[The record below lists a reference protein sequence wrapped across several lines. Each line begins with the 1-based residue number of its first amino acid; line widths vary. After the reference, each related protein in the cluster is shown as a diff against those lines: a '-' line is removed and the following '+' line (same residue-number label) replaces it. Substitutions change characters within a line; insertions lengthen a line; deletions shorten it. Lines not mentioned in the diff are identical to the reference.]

1 MSDSVILA
9 VISKIAEFI
18 NKSQKD
24 VILNVAI
31 FFIVIIYALYISIDL
46 FDPIIN
52 EMKKNSVIKQTITY
66 LLFNIVLAI
75 LILSIAH
82 FLKTDL
88 QDVVIAIVFFMFCQQ
103 FVRLLLKQWF
113 KISQSSVN
121 NKKNKVNLFLCLL
134 LFLFPIFLIFLNQTS
149 DLLVNLKYIG
159 FIFQI
164 VKLKTERGK
173 YTDKIIYFYLFQ
185 MFLALGYII
194 TIIFLSKSDH
204 ILKICGNLKKTN
216 NEYIIGASCT
226 SEIIDD
232 MFLYTQLF
240 TIFFV
245 VGFLL
250 MEYYTKRT
258 TENFEASNT
267 PAEDKTI
274 MDKLS
279 SQADEL
285 TNQINE
291 YRKKGVDT
299 EALEA
304 NLKKVQEKSAKQL
317 EKIKGQIGD
326 ITSNFANN
334 PNLNKLKGNFT
345 ENMKNLSKM
354 TPASLSAK
362 IPGSL
367 SQNMKIPSSLS
378 KMNIPS
384 SLSKMNIPSSLSK
397 MKMPNGLKG
406 LVR

>member
-1 MSDSVILA
+1 MSDSVVLA

-75 LILSIAH
+75 LILSIAR

-88 QDVVIAIVFFMFCQQ
+88 QDIVIAIVFFMFCQQ

-226 SEIIDD
+226 SDIIDD

-250 MEYYTKRT
+250 MEYYTKRN
-258 TENFEASNT
+258 TENFEASNN
-267 PAEDKTI
+267 PAAEKTI
-274 MDKLS
+274 MDGLRA
-279 SQADEL
+279 QADTL
-285 TNQINE
+285 TKQINE
-291 YRKKGVDT
+291 YREKGLDKKH
-299 EALEA
+299 LEDK
-304 NLKKVQEKSAKQL
+304 LEKIKTQGAQQL
-317 EKIKGQIGD
+317 EKIKGEMGD
-326 ITSNFANN
+326 ITSNFAKNK
-334 PNLNKLKGNFT
+334 NLDDLKNKFT
-345 ENMKNLSKM
+345 GKMKNLSKM
-354 TPASLSAK
+354 TPSSLSR
-362 IPGSL
+362 
-367 SQNMKIPSSLS
+367 NMKIPPIGNISKNMSSINMKNMMPKGLS
-378 KMNIPS
+378 S
-384 SLSKMNIPSSLSK
+384 
-397 MKMPNGLKG
+397 LKG

>member
-75 LILSIAH
+75 LILSIAR

-88 QDVVIAIVFFMFCQQ
+88 QDIVIAIVFFMFCQQ
-103 FVRLLLKQWF
+103 FVRLILKQWF

-226 SEIIDD
+226 SDIIDD

-250 MEYYTKRT
+250 MEYYTKRN
-258 TENFEASNT
+258 TENFQSSNN
-267 PAEDKTI
+267 PAEEQTI
-274 MDKLS
+274 MD
-279 SQADEL
+279 
-285 TNQINE
+285 TF
-291 YRKKGVDT
+291 RKKTDSLTKQIKEYGEKGLDKKH
-299 EALEA
+299 LED
-304 NLKKVQEKSAKQL
+304 KL
-317 EKIKGQIGD
+317 EKIKTQGAQQLEKMREKIGNID
-326 ITSNFANN
+326 PNN
-334 PNLNKLKGNFT
+334 LAELKKKLPTMNLNSLKQ
-345 ENMKNLSKM
+345 NMN
-354 TPASLSAK
+354 
-362 IPGSL
+362 
-367 SQNMKIPSSLS
+367 NMKIPPIGNISKNMSS
-378 KMNIPS
+378 M
-384 SLSKMNIPSSLSK
+384 
-397 MKMPNGLKG
+397 MPKG
-406 LVR
+406 LTRFK

>member
-75 LILSIAH
+75 LILSIAR

-88 QDVVIAIVFFMFCQQ
+88 QDIVIAIVFFMFCQQ
-103 FVRLLLKQWF
+103 FVRLILKQWF

-226 SEIIDD
+226 SDIIDD

-258 TENFEASNT
+258 TENFEASNI
-267 PAEDKTI
+267 PAKEQTI
-274 MDKLS
+274 MDKLRAQQDS
-279 SQADEL
+279 LTRQLNEYGKKNLDPPKDLVDEFQKIQEQSAKYLKNMPGQIADL
-285 TNQINE
+285 TNNPKLRE
-291 YRKKGVDT
+291 
-299 EALEA
+299 
-304 NLKKVQEKSAKQL
+304 LKKKITGNIDPDSLKH
-317 EKIKGQIGD
+317 KIKNMNM
-326 ITSNFANN
+326 SS
-334 PNLNKLKGNFT
+334 
-345 ENMKNLSKM
+345 MKNM
-354 TPASLSAK
+354 M
-362 IPGSL
+362 
-367 SQNMKIPSSLS
+367 Q
-378 KMNIPS
+378 
-384 SLSKMNIPSSLSK
+384 
-397 MKMPNGLKG
+397 NGLKG
-406 LVR
+406 LKIR